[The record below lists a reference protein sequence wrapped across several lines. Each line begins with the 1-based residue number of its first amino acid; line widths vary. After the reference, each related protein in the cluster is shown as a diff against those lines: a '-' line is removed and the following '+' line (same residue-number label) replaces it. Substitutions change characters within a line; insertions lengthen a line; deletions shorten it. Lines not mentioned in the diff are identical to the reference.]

1 MAVRRLADE
10 QPADFAFTPENL
22 EWAKAKIAEYPEGR
36 AHSAVLPLLWRA
48 QEQHERWLPEP
59 AIRYVA
65 DMIDMPYIRAL
76 EVATF
81 YTMFQLKPVG
91 RTAHVQVCG
100 TTPCLLRGADKLI
113 AICRK
118 RIAAAPLELS
128 ADGAFSWEEVECA
141 GACVNAPMAQVGAD
155 TFEDLTAETFE
166 ALLDGLAAGRPPQPG
181 PQNGRRSSEP
191 LGGLTS
197 LTSDP
202 EELFRAREGRPQEAE
217 AEAGPDA
224 LPEAGLDPATPAARR
239 EDRGRPSGRDR
250 PKVEAARS
258 GGDGKPPSPQEAA
271 PVAPEP
277 KTNGTVEAAPDAL
290 EKQKHAGDNVAA
302 RSSVI
307 EGSDRETPDE
317 AAKAPAAPDAEPATA
332 GAADAKPAAAGVAE
346 ADAEPVTAGV
356 ADAKPVSEDAAEEL
370 SPRDRRE
377 RSAIERAD
385 SAGRRPDAAASDDR
399 RDNLQEISGI
409 GPVLEKRLH
418 SLGVL
423 TFAQIAA
430 WSEENIAWVDSYL
443 AFKGRI
449 ERERWVEQ
457 ARGLS
462 AREGGGE
469 DT

>member
-1 MAVRRLADE
+1 
-10 QPADFAFTPENL
+10 
-22 EWAKAKIAEYPEGR
+22 
-36 AHSAVLPLLWRA
+36 
-48 QEQHERWLPEP
+48 
-59 AIRYVA
+59 
-65 DMIDMPYIRAL
+65 
-76 EVATF
+76 
-81 YTMFQLKPVG
+81 MFQLKPVG

-100 TTPCLLRGADKLI
+100 TTPCLLRGADHLI

-141 GACVNAPMAQVGAD
+141 GACVNAPMAQVGCD
-155 TFEDLTAETFE
+155 TFEDLTPETFE

-202 EELFRAREGRPQEAE
+202 EELFRAREGRPQVAE
-217 AEAGPDA
+217 AVAGPDA
-224 LPEAGLDPATPAARR
+224 LPEAGLDSATPAARR

-250 PKVEAARS
+250 PEVEAARS

-302 RSSVI
+302 RSGVI
-307 EGSDRETPDE
+307 EGSDREAPDE
-317 AAKAPAAPDAEPATA
+317 AAKAPDAADAEPATA
-332 GAADAKPAAAGVAE
+332 GAADAKPAAAGVADAE
-346 ADAEPVTAGV
+346 PAAADAADAELATAGV
-356 ADAKPVSEDAAEEL
+356 ADAEPATAGVADAEPATAGAADAEPATVSANAAEEL